1 MNTKQ
6 WKNQTLNGLLM
17 ERFGY
22 GKAKKPTCEEVHP
35 GMSHD
40 QYLQENELEEGHCV
54 SKRDDKSVEEGHCV
68 SKRDEETLEEA
79 EEVKNPGKYK
89 TGQEEGYDDDAD
101 GVPNGADSDPKDG
114 SKQ

>member
-54 SKRDDKSVEEGHCV
+54 SKRD
-68 SKRDEETLEEA
+68 EETLEEA